1 VRTALGASLGA
12 CAAGLLV
19 ALTGCGFNSSGSSG
33 SGPQLVIPASLHKV
47 TVGAGHMM
55 PGAENSFGGM
65 VVCLDRKGQVT
76 ITGAKPVN
84 PKGGIR
90 IDQFGVRPSPFW
102 KGGAG
107 IIGQYG
113 DLAHNHFKIG
123 RTVDVTCDRKTGRG
137 YEFAVAVS
145 MSDGTEA
152 RMTGVEI
159 AYTSAG
165 HHRSLNFPITLFLCP
180 HKIRGSESCRAD
192 DAA

>member
-1 VRTALGASLGA
+1 MKKSVSCVVVVLLALAR
-12 CAAGLLV
+12 CRYH
-19 ALTGCGFNSSGSSG
+19 SSGD
-33 SGPQLVIPASLHKV
+33 GPQLVVPPTMRDVAM
-47 TVGAGHMM
+47 GAGNMM
-55 PGAENSFGGM
+55 PGAENSFGGII
-65 VVCLDRKGQVT
+65 VCLDRKGQVT

-84 PKGGIR
+84 PEGGIR

-102 KGGAG
+102 KGGVG

-113 DLAHNHFKIG
+113 DLTHNHFKIG
-123 RTVDVTCDRKTGRG
+123 HTVDVTCDRKTGRG

-145 MSDGTEA
+145 MPDSTQA

-159 AYTSAG
+159 TYTSAG
-165 HHRSLNFPITLFLCP
+165 QERSLTLPVTLFLCP